1 MLLSKELRRGFYR
14 EFLGDLHLLPA
25 DAATDTYFAGGS
37 NYDAR
42 WNPTQERPPL
52 GVFGPAGK
60 LGDAGCPAL
69 TQTAAQLAANP
80 RAIRPRLCLAE
91 FFRNNGF
98 DNFDEWRSFDEPLEG
113 IGLATTRQ
121 LFPRPTPYSRLEI
134 YKAVI
139 ADPAATADDKAF
151 ALNRAVR
158 CYAPSGNNS
167 CSGTEV
173 ERDAAQGLVPA
184 AEARLSAIALGDDA
198 EDLLVGRRVLLLMAI
213 ALSASC
219 SDPDRVDPR
228 NYDAFWLWPGVSP
241 PAALGRARIIY
252 LLDGEIRDG
261 RPVRYVSLRPQPPRL
276 PDKQV
281 WLVIRTDTLA
291 WPEDSY
297 AAITRRLDQWRAA
310 GNGLQGLQ
318 VDFDARTRHLEEY
331 AEFLKRLR
339 AQLPARYRLSVTGL
353 LDWSANGDPRALA
366 ALAGTVDEVV
376 LQTYQG
382 RGTIPGYEAYFRRLN
397 GFPIPFRV
405 GLVERGQWRE
415 PPGLARN
422 PRFKGY
428 VVFLLQ
434 PRRRD

>member
-1 MLLSKELRRGFYR
+1 
-14 EFLGDLHLLPA
+14 
-25 DAATDTYFAGGS
+25 
-37 NYDAR
+37 
-42 WNPTQERPPL
+42 
-52 GVFGPAGK
+52 
-60 LGDAGCPAL
+60 
-69 TQTAAQLAANP
+69 
-80 RAIRPRLCLAE
+80 
-91 FFRNNGF
+91 
-98 DNFDEWRSFDEPLEG
+98 
-113 IGLATTRQ
+113 
-121 LFPRPTPYSRLEI
+121 
-134 YKAVI
+134 
-139 ADPAATADDKAF
+139 
-151 ALNRAVR
+151 
-158 CYAPSGNNS
+158 
-167 CSGTEV
+167 
-173 ERDAAQGLVPA
+173 
-184 AEARLSAIALGDDA
+184 
-198 EDLLVGRRVLLLMAI
+198 MAI

-291 WPEDSY
+291 WPDGSY
-297 AAITRRLDQWRAA
+297 AAIVRRLDQWRAA

-318 VDFDARTRHLEEY
+318 VDFDARTRHLQDY
-331 AEFLKRLR
+331 AAFLKRLR

-397 GFPIPFRV
+397 GFRIPFRV

-434 PRRRD
+434 PQRRD